1 MTKKEIKQKIID
13 AEYNIN
19 GFDRLSGTD
28 IEVKN
33 IRVHKNKGASYPSE
47 VIADVTLTSDI
58 ESGKFEVYKNV
69 EYGKVIFMNI

>member
-1 MTKKEIKQKIID
+1 MTKKEIKQKIIH
-13 AEYNIN
+13 AEYRIN
-19 GFDRLSGTD
+19 GFNHLSGTD

-33 IRVHKNKGASYPSE
+33 IRVSRNRIGFPVK